1 MPINKGFR
9 GSTDDGP
16 EVQNVIL
23 LKAINIEDKQN
34 VNSMKSSNNKDTG
47 KQKMKEETE
56 LSESLI
62 DVRENGLAK
71 VVIDRPIF
79 NEQKIDEG
87 FDTQVRPQSSIK
99 STCLKC
105 CSKCTCS
112 KACFKNAIFAAFPF
126 LSILKTYNVK
136 TDLPNDVISGLTVG
150 IMHIPQ
156 GMAYGMLT
164 GLDPV
169 YGLYTSFFPVIVY
182 FIFGSS
188 RHVSMGTFA
197 VACLMVGSAVDK
209 GFKKYSTSIDCKDNI
224 FSQVSNATNTTMTL
238 QNIGI
243 SDCDK
248 EVKLQVA
255 MAVTL
260 MVGLMQ
266 LVMGIAQLGFI
277 TTYLS
282 DPLVSG
288 FTTGAACHVFTS
300 QIIHVFGISTQ
311 RYSGPLKLIYTYRD
325 FFTNIPDT
333 NPVTLIASVV
343 CMAFLYTIK
352 TYVNQNPKIKPK
364 LKMPVPVEL
373 IAVVLGTL
381 ISYLASLN
389 SKFQV
394 TQVGDIPVGMP
405 FPKPPNFSMI
415 PDVIADAFAISIV
428 VFAISVS
435 MGKILAKKY
444 DYEINSNQELIAY
457 AACNIISSFFSA
469 FVSSASLSRSLVQE
483 NVGGKTQV
491 VGLVSSALLLLVLL
505 LLGPYFKTLPKCI
518 LASIIII
525 ALQGMF
531 RQFFELPKLWKLSK
545 IDFFIWLST
554 FLATVIL
561 DVDYGLLAGVIIGIL
576 TIVFRVQRP
585 YACLLGQIPET
596 DIYRD
601 VTVYKEAKE
610 FPNIKIF
617 RFENSIFFV
626 SVEHFRNTLY
636 KLTMNPRHLKHSILK
651 AKVKADKQRQLMELE
666 YTRNSSSEI
675 DNGSVVLTPDIS
687 EDSVPQAPYRYV
699 ILDCSTWS
707 FIDSMGVKA
716 LSNII
721 KDYRDIEVD
730 IYLAFCKAGVREMFE
745 KTGFFD
751 MLDRDRLFPS
761 IHDAVL
767 HAIDAQKK
775 KVQKDRSIEDISPT
789 ESVVENSPLAP
800 EEASSTDEG
809 LVNQTTKDEEL

>member
-1 MPINKGFR
+1 M
-9 GSTDDGP
+9 GSKRNMNRRRQHHMYFGT
-16 EVQNVIL
+16 
-23 LKAINIEDKQN
+23 KWYNIFG
-34 VNSMKSSNNKDTG
+34 G
-47 KQKMKEETE
+47 KQRMKKEDSE
-56 LSESLI
+56 LGESLI
-62 DVRENGLAK
+62 DITENGHAK
-71 VVIDRPIF
+71 MVIDRPIF
-79 NEQKIDEG
+79 NQQKLDEG
-87 FDTQVRPQSSIK
+87 FEAGVRPQSSLK
-99 STCLKC
+99 SSCRKA
-105 CSKCTCS
+105 CSKCACS
-112 KACFKNAIFAAFPF
+112 KTCCKNFLFGIFPF
-126 LSILKTYNVK
+126 LSILKGYNVK
-136 TDLPNDVISGLTVG
+136 SDLPSDIISGLTVG

-169 YGLYTSFFPVIVY
+169 YGLYVSFFPVIVY
-182 FIFGSS
+182 FFLGTS

-209 GFKKYSTSIDCKDNI
+209 GVAKFGGVYEGCNDTTVSIADINGTNITQIGSTGACQDEI
-224 FSQVSNATNTTMTL
+224 
-238 QNIGI
+238 
-243 SDCDK
+243 
-248 EVKLQVA
+248 KLQVA

-260 MVGLMQ
+260 MVGLIQ
-266 LVMGIAQLGFI
+266 LGMGVAQLGFI

-300 QIIHVFGISTQ
+300 QITHVFGISTD
-311 RYSGPLKLIYTYRD
+311 RYSGALKLVYTYRD
-325 FFTNIPDT
+325 FFTNIPHT
-333 NPVTLIASVV
+333 NAVTLIASVI
-343 CMAFLYTIK
+343 CMVFLYTIK
-352 TYVNQNPKIKPK
+352 TYINQNPKIKPR

-381 ISYLASLN
+381 ISYGANLQRD
-389 SKFQV
+389 FGV

-405 FPKPPNFSMI
+405 IPKVPNFSMI

-457 AACNIISSFFSA
+457 AACNIVSSFFSA

-491 VGLVSSALLLLVLL
+491 VGLVSSALLLMVLL

-518 LASIIII
+518 LASIIIV

-531 RQFFELPKLWKLSK
+531 RQFFELQRLWKLSK

-554 FLATVIL
+554 FLATVLL
-561 DVDYGLLAGVIIGIL
+561 DVDLGLLVGVVIGLL
-576 TIVFRVQRP
+576 TIVYRVQRP
-585 YACLLGQIPET
+585 YACVLGQIPNT

-601 VTVYKEAKE
+601 VKVYKEAQE
-610 FPNIKIF
+610 FPRLKIF
-617 RFENSIFFV
+617 RFENAIFFV

-636 KLTMNPRHLKHSILK
+636 KCTINPRHLKTEISKAKLK
-651 AKVKADKQRQLMELE
+651 AYKQREQQEVE
-666 YTRNSSSEI
+666 YNIRNSSSNMDGGSMELAPAI
-675 DNGSVVLTPDIS
+675 DLPEVTVNIPAIPYDI
-687 EDSVPQAPYRYV
+687 V

-716 LSNII
+716 LTNVI
-721 KDYRDIEVD
+721 KEYRDVEID

-751 MLDRDRLFPS
+751 MLDRDKLFPT

-767 HAIDAQKK
+767 HTFQAQKK
-775 KVQKDRSIEDISPT
+775 DEPKTETSEDGGPSKE
-789 ESVVENSPLAP
+789 ESETSPLATDG
-800 EEASSTDEG
+800 SSTDEG
-809 LVNQTTKDEEL
+809 LANQASEDERL